1 VAVVLV
7 ELTNKTSSLLLL
19 WISIFMDILYVFQ
32 LMSCI
37 LLVSFLDDAVFV
49 DTLDQVIIFL
59 KKKI

>member
-49 DTLDQVIIFL
+49 DTLDQVIIFF